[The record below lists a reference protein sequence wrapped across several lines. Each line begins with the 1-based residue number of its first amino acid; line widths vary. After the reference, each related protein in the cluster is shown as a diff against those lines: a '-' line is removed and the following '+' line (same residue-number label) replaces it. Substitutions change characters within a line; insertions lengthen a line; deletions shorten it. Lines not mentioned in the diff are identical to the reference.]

1 MMSHERTS
9 KMVAEAD
16 WKDGINA
23 FRNQINDRLA
33 VLEEKLTMIM
43 ERISWLEEPPKA
55 PHDKKEEELKLW
67 ACQGKITLI

>member
-16 WKDGINA
+16 WKDSINA
-23 FRNQINDRLA
+23 FRNQINDRLIA
-33 VLEEKLTMIM
+33 LEEKLTMIM

-55 PHDKKEEELKLW
+55 PHDKKEEELKL
-67 ACQGKITLI
+67 